1 MHAAGYLIAATPLRL
16 ASAGSV
22 VAIPILAVQELDDV
36 VVGGALVGVA
46 LAPTVLAAP
55 LAGAALDRA
64 RRPHALM
71 LAAALVTA
79 ACLVVAAFL
88 GAVPAVVV
96 AVVLAASGCAAPFL
110 LGGLSSFVPDLVDD
124 ERRAYASDA
133 LSYNVA
139 SVGGPALVAVAV
151 LLDSAR
157 AGMLTMAGVAA
168 FGSIGLALLR
178 LPPHDGAA
186 RSVRETIAEGV
197 RHLVR
202 HRPIAV
208 VTASGTL
215 SQLGGGAGTIVAVS
229 IAIERAGGPDQGA
242 VIVTAFSI
250 GGLLGAV
257 VATARR
263 WTRLA
268 PEHVMGAGFA
278 AVGATMLLAIPDL
291 GMPVAI
297 AVLGVAGFW
306 TASSTAAMLLLRKQ
320 HSPAP
325 VRSQVFTVGSG
336 LRSAAA
342 AAGAALAGV
351 LAGLDAGVLVGLA
364 AACWIASGL
373 LMLAF
378 PRGAQAFD

>member
-1 MHAAGYLIAATPLRL
+1 M
-16 ASAGSV
+16 
-22 VAIPILAVQELDDV
+22 
-36 VVGGALVGVA
+36 
-46 LAPTVLAAP
+46 
-55 LAGAALDRA
+55 
-64 RRPHALM
+64 
-71 LAAALVTA
+71 
-79 ACLVVAAFL
+79 
-88 GAVPAVVV
+88 
-96 AVVLAASGCAAPFL
+96 
-110 LGGLSSFVPDLVDD
+110 
-124 ERRAYASDA
+124 
-133 LSYNVA
+133 
-139 SVGGPALVAVAV
+139 
-151 LLDSAR
+151 
-157 AGMLTMAGVAA
+157 
-168 FGSIGLALLR
+168 
-178 LPPHDGAA
+178 
-186 RSVRETIAEGV
+186 
-197 RHLVR
+197 
-202 HRPIAV
+202 
-208 VTASGTL
+208 
-215 SQLGGGAGTIVAVS
+215 
-229 IAIERAGGPDQGA
+229 
-242 VIVTAFSI
+242 TAFSI

-268 PEHVMGAGFA
+268 PERVMGAGFA

-342 AAGAALAGV
+342 ALGAACAGV

-378 PRGAQAFD
+378 PRDARAFD